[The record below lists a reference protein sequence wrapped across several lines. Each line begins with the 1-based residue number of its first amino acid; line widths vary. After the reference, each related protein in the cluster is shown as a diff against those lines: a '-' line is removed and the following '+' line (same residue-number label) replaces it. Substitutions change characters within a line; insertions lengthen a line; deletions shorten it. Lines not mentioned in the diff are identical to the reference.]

1 VSRSASRSPVRAIA
15 IGVCA
20 LVIAGLFGAVVRQT
34 WSDTDAA
41 LKVVTAEY
49 DGATV
54 MHKMT
59 TLLSELVGAQST
71 AVRGDRVDPEPLRTA
86 LAKVTEDP
94 DDGRPAQ
101 TDLQIDQRLKDLRS
115 QVESAIAKGETGRA
129 AYTTYSGLVSLTIEL
144 IRRIGDTSHLVHDP
158 DLDSYYLMDAA
169 IIRLPDAVV
178 LAGRATDLVTLAGG
192 KTLTG
197 EDQVAAGVARF
208 GVANDAEAV
217 SAGLTKSVD
226 TTNKQDLGSNVAERL
241 DTFKAAADAFSPPT
255 MLAELATTVDAAT
268 LAANARRVYSAAASL
283 AHLLLSELQAL
294 LDTRAAKLQAQ
305 QRFTLGAAAG
315 GVIIALAISWLGIAG
330 RPRRGPSRRFGST
343 VDDPPVG
350 SLAYA
355 RDLLESNTGD
365 LTAAAAGARGA
376 HARTRGNGNA
386 L

>member
-1 VSRSASRSPVRAIA
+1 
-15 IGVCA
+15 
-20 LVIAGLFGAVVRQT
+20 
-34 WSDTDAA
+34 
-41 LKVVTAEY
+41 
-49 DGATV
+49 
-54 MHKMT
+54 
-59 TLLSELVGAQST
+59 
-71 AVRGDRVDPEPLRTA
+71 
-86 LAKVTEDP
+86 
-94 DDGRPAQ
+94 
-101 TDLQIDQRLKDLRS
+101 
-115 QVESAIAKGETGRA
+115 
-129 AYTTYSGLVSLTIEL
+129 
-144 IRRIGDTSHLVHDP
+144 
-158 DLDSYYLMDAA
+158 MDAA

>member
-1 VSRSASRSPVRAIA
+1 VTRSASRSPVRGIV

-20 LVIAGLFGAVVRQT
+20 LVIAALFGAVVRQSWT
-34 WSDTDAA
+34 DTSAA
-41 LKVVTAEY
+41 LRVVNAEY

-54 MHKMT
+54 MHEMT
-59 TLLSELVGAQST
+59 TLLSELVEAQST
-71 AVRGDRVDPEPLRTA
+71 AVRGERVNADGVRSALQHVKSPSEGHVPLR
-86 LAKVTEDP
+86 
-94 DDGRPAQ
+94 
-101 TDLQIDQRLKDLRS
+101 TDLQIDQRLGDLTS

-129 AYTTYSGLVSLTIEL
+129 AYDTYSGLVSLTVEM
-144 IRRIGDTSHLVHDP
+144 IRRIGDTSHLIHDP
-158 DLDSYYLMDAA
+158 DLDSYYLMEAA
-169 IIRLPDAVV
+169 IVRLPNTVV
-178 LAGRATDLVTLAGG
+178 YAGRTTDLVTLAGG
-192 KTLTG
+192 RTLSG

-208 GVANDAEAV
+208 LVAQDAEQV
-217 SAGLTKSVD
+217 SSGVTKTVD
-226 TTNKQDLGSNVAERL
+226 VTSKSDLGSNVAERL

-268 LAANARRVYSAAASL
+268 LAANARRVYAAAASL

-305 QRFTLGAAAG
+305 QRFTLLSAAI
-315 GVIIALAISWLGIAG
+315 GVIIGLAIVWLAMAG
-330 RPRRGPSRRFGST
+330 RPRRGPSPRFGGKA
-343 VDDPPVG
+343 DDRPVG

-365 LTAAAAGARGA
+365 LTGAGAGRGS